1 MVKNLSENKK
11 LKNGK
16 PKTNPRINS
25 KRGLVIVY
33 TGSGKGK
40 TTAAL
45 GLALRAAGHGQRV
58 LILQFI
64 KGTWKVGELKAIEKL
79 KLAPFVEIEQ
89 LGLGFIDFKDG
100 KPVVTEE
107 QKNNALC
114 SFKYACD
121 KIKSG
126 MYDIVV
132 LDEINNLVDYGL
144 LDIKDVIDT
153 VENRPPNLSIVLTG
167 RNAHQRLI
175 EVGDIVTEMR
185 EIKHVFNEG
194 IKAKKGIDY

>member
-1 MVKNLSENKK
+1 MPENLNRNKQSEANVE
-11 LKNGK
+11 LS
-16 PKTNPRINS
+16 S

-45 GLALRAAGHGQRV
+45 GLALRAVGHGHKV

-64 KGTWKVGELKAIEKL
+64 KGTWKVGELEAIKKL
-79 KLAPFVEIEQ
+79 NLVPFVEIEQ
-89 LGLGFIDFKDG
+89 LGLGFIEFKDG
-100 KPVVTEE
+100 RPVVTEE
-107 QKNNALC
+107 QKTNAYC

-126 MYDIVV
+126 LYDIIV

-144 LDIKDVIDT
+144 LNVEDVVDAIK
-153 VENRPPNLSIVLTG
+153 NRPLNLSIVLTG
-167 RNAHQRLI
+167 RNAHPKLI
-175 EVGDIVTEMR
+175 DVGDIVTEMR
-185 EIKHVFNEG
+185 EIKHIFSKGV
-194 IKAKKGIDY
+194 KAKKGIDY